1 VIVDD
6 FENKN
11 GKFMDP
17 VRFAQIAS
25 ESSTVT
31 F

>member
-1 VIVDD
+1 VTVED

-17 VRFAQIAS
+17 VRFSQIAA